1 MGPMGPMEMFERA
14 ASAASGLARSVRPEQ
29 MGLSTPC
36 SEWDVAA
43 LLEHMSGGPAYLVGA
58 LGVDDGAVSRWPEP
72 AAIDAVVSR
81 LAEPGALERR
91 CMSPAGFEWSVAEA
105 AAGTAMD
112 QLVHTWDLAV
122 ALGTDRTLDA
132 GVTGAV
138 VSMFLPQMPE
148 VGRQAGFVGPAV
160 DVDAGSTPQEV
171 LLGAM
176 GRDPRR

>member
-1 MGPMGPMEMFERA
+1 MEMFERA
-14 ASAASGLARSVRPEQ
+14 ASAASGLARSVRSDQ
-29 MGLSTPC
+29 MGLPTPC

-43 LLEHMSGGPAYLVGA
+43 LLEHMGGGPAYLLGA
-58 LGVDDGAVSRWPEP
+58 LGVDDGGAGRWPEQV
-72 AAIDAVVSR
+72 AVDAVVSLLR
-81 LAEPGALERR
+81 GSGGLERR
-91 CMSPAGFEWSVAEA
+91 CMSPAGFEWSIAEA

-112 QLVHTWDLAV
+112 QLIHTWDLAV
-122 ALGTDRTLDA
+122 ALDTDRTLDA
-132 GVTGAV
+132 EVTEAV

-160 DVDAGSTPQEV
+160 EVDKGASPQDV